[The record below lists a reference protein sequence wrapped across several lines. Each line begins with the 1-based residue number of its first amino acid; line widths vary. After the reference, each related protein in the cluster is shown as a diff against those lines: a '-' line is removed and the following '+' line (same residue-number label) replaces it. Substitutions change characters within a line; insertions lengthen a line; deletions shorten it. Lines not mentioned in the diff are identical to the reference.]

1 MKPGLVS
8 VAQAARELSTTPLTL
23 RWLMA
28 NKEIDLGFVVD
39 RPGQYR
45 KHFIIYRESLDR
57 EKQKRG
63 LL

>member
-1 MKPGLVS
+1 MGGTVS
-8 VAQAARELSTTPLTL
+8 VAQAAKELEITPLTL

-28 NKEIDLGFVVD
+28 AGKIDLGYCVD

-45 KHFIIYRESLDR
+45 RHFIIYRESL
-57 EKQKRG
+57 EKVKKERG